1 MRKPIPYG
9 KYYLLDRINVGG
21 MAEVFKAKAY
31 GVEGFEK
38 LVAIKRIL
46 PNIAE
51 DEEFITMFIDE
62 AKIAVQL
69 NHANIA
75 QIFDLGKIE
84 DTYFITLE
92 YVYGKDLRA
101 IFERLRKRGE
111 IMPIPV
117 ACYIIIQVCEGLDY
131 AHHKKDSMGRDLNIV
146 HRDVSPQ
153 NILIA
158 YEGDVKIIDF
168 GIAKAANKAS
178 KTQAGI
184 LKGKFGYMSPE
195 QVRGLPLDRR
205 SDIFSLGIIFYEI
218 LTGERLFVG
227 ESDFS
232 TLEKVRNVEI
242 MPPTAYNRNIPESL
256 EKIIL
261 KALAKD
267 ADDRYQYASEMA
279 EDIQRFMISQG
290 ILFTRKDLSGFMKT
304 LFADDIARD
313 NAQDESK
320 KQGPKSSSLPRMGI
334 PPPQPAQM
342 AKPISKSSPPSPP
355 PLPGDLDNVKTVV
368 FGGDKHD
375 SVPPPLG
382 SEISIKESSE
392 LPIEL
397 ATEDATKPV
406 VRAPSRPMPPSS
418 QPRLTAEIKRPQ
430 TSEVKGL
437 SKWRFVFIAAGVV
450 LFLVITIITI
460 NLLSRS
466 DSSEEVGEASI
477 EIFYTPPDSD
487 ILIDGIK
494 VASSSP
500 YKNPKISAGQHS
512 LEIRRKGFISIKE
525 NITLKDQQKFSSNYI
540 LKPEREVFGSVS
552 VETDPPGATV
562 TIDGQ
567 IKSGV
572 TPMNMKVLA
581 GVDHTIIVERSG
593 YRRVEER
600 FTVGE
605 DETRTLRYKLT
616 RSMAKLIV
624 NSTPRGAAVSINNKH
639 AGRTPYSQKI
649 RVGEKYIIEIS
660 KPSYETVQKTVIAD
674 KEEDLTIDE
683 ELKRKGSTRE
693 QVVSEKQEGI
703 KTARKGVKA
712 ASGGGNGYISVSV
725 FPWAYVFINGKEVGV
740 GTPAA
745 KRHEVRAGQHTVLLR
760 TNDGREAIHKVTV
773 KANEEVSIKENFKK

>member
-9 KYYLLDRINVGG
+9 KYFLIDRINVGG

-84 DTYFITLE
+84 DTYFIALE
-92 YVYGKDLRA
+92 FVYGKDLRA

-111 IMPIPV
+111 IMPIPA

-131 AHHKKDSMGRDLNIV
+131 AHRKKDSMGRDLNIV

-153 NILIA
+153 NILVS
-158 YEGDVKIIDF
+158 YEGDVKVIDF

-267 ADDRYQYASEMA
+267 ADDRYQFASEMA

-290 ILFTRKDLSGFMKT
+290 ILFTRKDLSNFMKT

-313 NAQDESK
+313 SAQQEESK
-320 KQGPKSSSLPRMGI
+320 KQVSSLPQTV
-334 PPPQPAQM
+334 QPVKEVK
-342 AKPISKSSPPSPP
+342 KPISRPSNPVPP
-355 PLPGDLDNVKTVV
+355 PVPGELDNVKTVV
-368 FGGDKHD
+368 FGGEQKPI
-375 SVPPPLG
+375 SPPPLG
-382 SEISIKESSE
+382 NEIGLKAEDE
-392 LPIEL
+392 EPIEL
-397 ATEDATKPV
+397 ATEESTKPV
-406 VRAPSRPMPPSS
+406 VKAPPKMQSPIAKPKVTSEIKKP
-418 QPRLTAEIKRPQ
+418 QTAE
-430 TSEVKGL
+430 VKQQRSFNKL
-437 SKWRFVFIAAGVV
+437 IVFSAGAVAI
-450 LFLVITIITI
+450 LFLLVVVIKYFSKADKEI
-460 NLLSRS
+460 
-466 DSSEEVGEASI
+466 GESSI
-477 EIFYTPPDSD
+477 EIFYTPPDSE
-487 ILIDGIK
+487 IYIDGIK
-494 VASSSP
+494 VGSSSP
-500 YKNPKISAGQHS
+500 YKNPKISAGKHTI
-512 LEIRRKGFISIKE
+512 EIKRKGFIPIKE
-525 NITLKDQQKFSSNYI
+525 EVFLKSNQKFSNNYI
-540 LKPEREVFGSVS
+540 LKAEKEVFGT
-552 VETDPPGATV
+552 VEIETIPPGAVV

-567 IKSGV
+567 IKSGT
-572 TPMNMKVLA
+572 TPMNVKVLA
-581 GVDHTIIVERSG
+581 LVDHKILIEKSG
-593 YRRVEER
+593 YKSIEET
-600 FTVGE
+600 FTV
-605 DETRTLRYKLT
+605 DEGKTIKLSYELKPPT
-616 RSMAKLIV
+616 AKLII
-624 NSTPRGAAVSINNKH
+624 NSTPKGATVFINKKRV
-639 AGRTPYSQKI
+639 GVTPFTSQEIK
-649 RVGEKYIIEIS
+649 VGEKLDIEIS
-660 KPSYETVQKTVIAD
+660 KPPFAPVKRTITIE
-674 KEEDLTIDE
+674 KEGELTIDE
-683 ELKRKGSTRE
+683 ELKRQEGS
-693 QVVSEKQEGI
+693 SEKVEKASPLKEEI
-703 KTARKGVKA
+703 KA
-712 ASGGGNGYISVSV
+712 AKKEEKAAVSGNGYIAVSAY
-725 FPWAYVFINGKEVGV
+725 PWAYLFIDGKELGIAS
-740 GTPAA
+740 PAL
-745 KRHEVRAGQHTVLLR
+745 KRHEVKAGPHTVTLR
-760 TNDGREAIHKVTV
+760 RSDGKEAVHKVNV
-773 KANEEVSIKENFKK
+773 RPNEEVQIKEKFDK

>member
-84 DTYFITLE
+84 DTYFIALE

-117 ACYIIIQVCEGLDY
+117 ACYIITQVCEGLDY
-131 AHHKKDSMGRDLNIV
+131 AHRKKDSMGRDLNIV

-153 NILIA
+153 NILVA
-158 YEGDVKIIDF
+158 YEGDVKVIDF

-267 ADDRYQYASEMA
+267 ADDRYQFASEMA

-290 ILFTRKDLSGFMKT
+290 ILFTRKDLGNFMKT

-320 KQGPKSSSLPRMGI
+320 KSASSLP
-334 PPPQPAQM
+334 PTVQPVAQ
-342 AKPISKSSPPSPP
+342 KGPPSRPSQSVPP
-355 PLPGDLDNVKTVV
+355 PLPDALDNVKTVV
-368 FGGDKHD
+368 FGGEQKIT
-375 SVPPPLG
+375 SGLPPIG
-382 SEISIKESSE
+382 SEIGLKGAEDE
-392 LPIEL
+392 PIEL
-397 ATEDATKPV
+397 ATEERTKPV
-406 VRAPSRPMPPSS
+406 VKPPSKV
-418 QPRLTAEIKRPQ
+418 QPVQAKPNVTAEIKKPQ
-430 TSEVKGL
+430 TAEFKKKGNTRLLLL
-437 SKWRFVFIAAGVV
+437 SAGVV
-450 LFLVITIITI
+450 VVLVLLIVIIK
-460 NLLSRS
+460 LSAVT
-466 DSSEEVGEASI
+466 EEVGEASI
-477 EIFYTPPDSD
+477 ELLFTPPDSE
-487 ILIDGIK
+487 IFIDGIK
-494 VASSSP
+494 VGSSSP
-500 YKNPKISAGQHS
+500 YKNPKITSGQHTI
-512 LEIRRKGFISIKE
+512 EIKRKGFI
-525 NITLKDQQKFSSNYI
+525 TLKEVINLKNQEKFSNNYI
-540 LKPEREVFGSVS
+540 LKPEKEVYGT
-552 VETDPPGATV
+552 VEIETIPPGATV

-572 TPMNMKVLA
+572 TPMNAKVLA
-581 GVDHTIIVERSG
+581 VVDHKLIIERSG
-593 YRRVEER
+593 FKSIEET
-600 FTVGE
+600 FTVNE
-605 DETRTLRYKLT
+605 NETKKLRYELKQPIV
-616 RSMAKLIV
+616 KVLI
-624 NSTPRGAAVSINNKH
+624 NSNPKGATVFINKKKV
-639 AGRTPYSQKI
+639 GLTPYSYEGK
-649 RVGEKYIIEIS
+649 VGEKFDIEIA
-660 KPSYETVQKTVIAD
+660 KASYETFKKTISLD
-674 KEEDLTIDE
+674 KEEDITIDE
-683 ELKRKGSTRE
+683 DLKRLESSPEKRE
-693 QVVSEKQEGI
+693 
-703 KTARKGVKA
+703 TAGVQKREIKA
-712 ASGGGNGYISVSV
+712 AKKEEKVASSSGVGYIIISSY
-725 FPWAYVFINGKEVGV
+725 PWAYLFIDGKELGTS
-740 GTPAA
+740 TPAA
-745 KRHEVRAGQHTVLLR
+745 KRHEVKAGTHTVVLR
-760 TNDGREAIHKVTV
+760 RSDGREAVHKVTV
-773 KANEEVSIKENFKK
+773 KPNEEVQIKEKFNN

>member
-84 DTYFITLE
+84 DTYFIALE

-117 ACYIIIQVCEGLDY
+117 ACYVITQVCEGLDY
-131 AHHKKDSMGRDLNIV
+131 AHRKKDSMGRDLHIV

-153 NILIA
+153 NILVA
-158 YEGDVKIIDF
+158 YEGDVKVIDF

-267 ADDRYQYASEMA
+267 ADDRYQFASEMA

-290 ILFTRKDLSGFMKT
+290 TLFTRKDLGNFMKT
-304 LFADDIARD
+304 LFAEDIARD
-313 NAQDESK
+313 SAQDDSK
-320 KQGPKSSSLPRMGI
+320 KMTSSLPQAVQPAKEVKKPVSAPANKI
-334 PPPQPAQM
+334 PPPV
-342 AKPISKSSPPSPP
+342 
-355 PLPGDLDNVKTVV
+355 PGELDNAKTVV
-368 FGGDKHD
+368 FGADNKETSHPIIGN
-375 SVPPPLG
+375 
-382 SEISIKESSE
+382 EISLKSQDDVS
-392 LPIEL
+392 IEL
-397 ATEDATKPV
+397 ATEERTKPV
-406 VRAPSRPMPPSS
+406 VKVPSTPKPPVSK
-418 QPRLTAEIKRPQ
+418 PRLTAEIKKPQ
-430 TSEVKGL
+430 TAEIKKKGL
-437 SKWRFVFIAAGVV
+437 NKIAFLVAGVV
-450 LFLVITIITI
+450 VALIVLVVIIK
-460 NLLSRS
+460 LSTTKTEEIG
-466 DSSEEVGEASI
+466 DSSI
-477 EIFYTPPDSD
+477 EIFYTPPDSE
-487 ILIDGIK
+487 IFIDGVK
-494 VASSSP
+494 VGSSSP
-500 YKNPKISAGQHS
+500 YKNPKITAGKHKI
-512 LEIRRKGFISIKE
+512 EIKRKGFISLLEEIELKE
-525 NITLKDQQKFSSNYI
+525 SQKFSNNYI
-540 LKPEREVFGSVS
+540 LKAEKEVFGI
-552 VETDPPGATV
+552 VEIETIPPGAAV

-572 TPMNMKVLA
+572 TPMNAKILA
-581 GVDHTIIVERSG
+581 LVDHTIVIDRSG
-593 YRRVEER
+593 FKNIEDK

-605 DETRTLRYKLT
+605 NETKKLSYELQELSA
-616 RSMAKLIV
+616 RLIV
-624 NSTPRGAAVSINNKH
+624 NSTPKGATVLINKKKV
-639 AGRTPYSQKI
+639 GQTPYSQEVKI
-649 RVGEKYIIEIS
+649 GERFEIELS
-660 KPSYETVQKTVIAD
+660 KAQYETVSKSVTIE
-674 KEEDLTIDE
+674 KEGDFTIDE
-683 ELKRKGSTRE
+683 KLKKAISG
-693 QVVSEKQEGI
+693 SEKKEKIVSQKEEA
-703 KTARKGVKA
+703 KSVKKEEKVTS
-712 ASGGGNGYISVSV
+712 SGTGYLVISSY
-725 FPWAYVFINGKEVGV
+725 PWAYLFIDGKELGIS
-740 GTPAA
+740 TPAA
-745 KRHEVRAGQHTVLLR
+745 KRYEVKSGTHTVVLR
-760 TNDGREAIHKVTV
+760 RSDGKETMHKVNV
-773 KANEEVSIKENFKK
+773 KPKEEVQIKEKFDK

>member
-84 DTYFITLE
+84 DTYFIALE

-111 IMPIPV
+111 IMPIPA
-117 ACYIIIQVCEGLDY
+117 ACYIITQVCEGLDY
-131 AHHKKDSMGRDLNIV
+131 AHRKKDSMGRDLNIV

-153 NILIA
+153 NILVA
-158 YEGDVKIIDF
+158 YEGDVKVIDF

-267 ADDRYQYASEMA
+267 ADDRYQFSSEMA

-290 ILFTRKDLSGFMKT
+290 ILFTRKDLGNFMKT

-320 KQGPKSSSLPRMGI
+320 KSASSLP
-334 PPPQPAQM
+334 PSVPAPV
-342 AKPISKSSPPSPP
+342 APKKPISKPSQPVPP
-355 PLPGDLDNVKTVV
+355 PVPDELDNVKTVV
-368 FGGDKHD
+368 FGGENK
-375 SVPPPLG
+375 SSGQVPLG
-382 SEISIKESSE
+382 NEIGFKGSADE
-392 LPIEL
+392 PIEL
-397 ATEDATKPV
+397 ATEESTKPV
-406 VRAPSRPMPPSS
+406 VKPPSIV
-418 QPRLTAEIKRPQ
+418 QPVQQKPRVTAEIKKPQ
-430 TSEVKGL
+430 TAEFKKKGSNKL
-437 SKWRFVFIAAGVV
+437 LFLAAGVV
-450 LFLVITIITI
+450 VALILVILIIKISTGT
-460 NLLSRS
+460 
-466 DSSEEVGEASI
+466 EEVGEASI
-477 EIFYTPPDSD
+477 ELLFTPPDSEVF
-487 ILIDGIK
+487 IDGVK

-500 YKNPKISAGQHS
+500 YKNPKISSGQHTI
-512 LEIRRKGFISIKE
+512 EIKRKGFIPLKE
-525 NITLKDQQKFSSNYI
+525 VVNLKNQEKFSNNYI
-540 LKPEREVFGSVS
+540 LKPEKEVFGT
-552 VETDPPGATV
+552 VEIETIPPGATV

-567 IKSGV
+567 IKAGV
-572 TPMNMKVLA
+572 TPMNVKVLA
-581 GVDHTIIVERSG
+581 LVDHKIVVDRSG
-593 YRRVEER
+593 FKSIEET
-600 FTVGE
+600 FSVGE
-605 DETRTLRYKLT
+605 NETKKL
-616 RSMAKLIV
+616 SYELKQPIVKILI
-624 NSTPRGAAVSINNKH
+624 NSTPKGATVLINKKKV
-639 AGRTPYSQKI
+639 GLTPYSQEAKL
-649 RVGEKYIIEIS
+649 GEKYEIEIS
-660 KPSYETVQKTVIAD
+660 KASYETVKKNISVD
-674 KEEDLTIDE
+674 KEEDITIDE
-683 ELKRKGSTRE
+683 ELKKPESASQKTE
-693 QVVSEKQEGI
+693 KLVSQKEEI
-703 KTARKGVKA
+703 KTAKKEEK
-712 ASGGGNGYISVSV
+712 ASGGSGVGYIEVSV
-725 FPWAYVFINGKEVGV
+725 YPWAYLSIDGKEFGNSSPAAKKYEVKAGSHTVVLRFSNGKEIVRQV
-740 GTPAA
+740 SVKPN
-745 KRHEVRAGQHTVLLR
+745 EV
-760 TNDGREAIHKVTV
+760 V
-773 KANEEVSIKENFKK
+773 KIKEKLSQ

>member
-84 DTYFITLE
+84 DTYFIALE

-111 IMPIPV
+111 IMPIPA
-117 ACYIIIQVCEGLDY
+117 ACYIITQVCEGLDY

-158 YEGDVKIIDF
+158 YEGDVKVIDF

-261 KALAKD
+261 KSLAKD

-290 ILFTRKDLSGFMKT
+290 VLFTRKDLGGFMKT

-320 KQGPKSSSLPRMGI
+320 KQEPKSSSLPQMGI
-334 PPPQPAQM
+334 PPPQPAQK
-342 AKPISKSSPPSPP
+342 AKPISKSSPQPPP
-355 PLPGDLDNVKTVV
+355 PLSGDLDNVKTVV
-368 FGGDKHD
+368 FGGEKDGPL
-375 SVPPPLG
+375 PPPLG
-382 SEISIKESSE
+382 SEISIKESPD

-406 VRAPSRPMPPSS
+406 AKSPPRPIPPSS
-418 QPRLTAEIKRPQ
+418 KPRLTAEIKRPQ
-430 TSEVKGL
+430 TSEIRGP
-437 SKWRFVFIAAGVV
+437 SKWKFVFVAGGVV
-450 LFLVITIITI
+450 LFLVIIIITI

-466 DSSEEVGEASI
+466 EEGGEASI
-477 EIFYTPPDSD
+477 EIFFTPPDSD
-487 ILIDGIK
+487 ILIDGVK
-494 VASSSP
+494 VASVSP
-500 YKNPKISAGQHS
+500 YKNPKISAGRHS

-525 NITLKDQQKFSSNYI
+525 DITLKDRQKFSNNYI
-540 LKPEREVFGSVS
+540 LKPEREVFGNVS

-562 TIDGQ
+562 TINGQ

-581 GVDHTIIVERSG
+581 GVDHTITVERSG
-593 YRRVEER
+593 YKKIEER

-605 DETRTLRYKLT
+605 NETRTFRYELT
-616 RSMAKLIV
+616 RPMAKLIV
-624 NSTPRGAAVSINNKH
+624 NSTPRGAAVSINNKK
-639 AGRTPYSQKI
+639 AGQTPYSQEI

-660 KPSYETVQKTVIAD
+660 KPSYETVQRTVIID
-674 KEEDLTIDE
+674 KEEELTIDE
-683 ELKRKGSTRE
+683 ELKRKGGTQE
-693 QVVSEKQEGI
+693 KVVSEKKEEI
-703 KTARKGVKA
+703 KTVRKEERA
-712 ASGGGNGYISVSV
+712 ASGGGNGYISISV
-725 FPWAYVFINGKEVGV
+725 FPWAYVFIDGKEVGV
-740 GTPAA
+740 GTPVA

-760 TNDGREAIHKVTV
+760 TSDGKEAIHKVTV
-773 KANEEVSIKENFKK
+773 KANEEISVKENFKK

>member
-21 MAEVFKAKAY
+21 MAEVFKAKVY
-31 GVEGFEK
+31 GVEGFEN
-38 LVAIKRIL
+38 LVAIMRIL

-84 DTYFITLE
+84 DTYFIALE

-117 ACYIIIQVCEGLDY
+117 ACYIITQVCEGLDY
-131 AHHKKDSMGRDLNIV
+131 AHRKKDSMGRDLNIV

-153 NILIA
+153 NILVS
-158 YEGDVKIIDF
+158 YEGDVKVIDF

-290 ILFTRKDLSGFMKT
+290 ILFTRKDLSNFMKT

-313 NAQDESK
+313 NEKDEAK
-320 KQGPKSSSLPRMGI
+320 KLSSSLPAASAPPQ
-334 PPPQPAQM
+334 PPPQK
-342 AKPISKSSPPSPP
+342 KPTSSPSRPVPP

-368 FGGDKHD
+368 FGSEPQKP
-375 SVPPPLG
+375 SIPLG
-382 SEISIKESSE
+382 NEIALKGSVDE
-392 LPIEL
+392 PIEL
-397 ATEDATKPV
+397 ATEEATKPV
-406 VRAPSRPMPPSS
+406 VKPPSKI
-418 QPRLTAEIKRPQ
+418 QPAVPQPKITAEIKKPQ
-430 TSEVKGL
+430 TAEVKRSS
-437 SKWRFVFIAAGVV
+437 SKKV
-450 LFLVITIITI
+450 LLLGGGAVLALVLVIVLIKVFTGG
-460 NLLSRS
+460 SQ
-466 DSSEEVGEASI
+466 EEVGEASM
-477 EIFYTPPDSD
+477 EILYTPPDSE
-487 ILIDGIK
+487 IYIDGVK
-494 VASSSP
+494 VGDKSP
-500 YKNPKISAGQHS
+500 YKNPSISAGQHTI
-512 LEIRRKGFISIKE
+512 EIKRAGFLPLKE
-525 NITLKDQQKFSSNYI
+525 VVVLKDKEKFSNNYI
-540 LKPEREVFGSVS
+540 LKPEKEVYGTVTI
-552 VETDPPGATV
+552 ETIPPGATV

-572 TPMNMKVLA
+572 TPITTKVLA
-581 GVDHTIIVERSG
+581 SVTHNIVVERSG
-593 YRRVEER
+593 YKTLEEK
-600 FTVGE
+600 FSVGE
-605 DETRTLRYKLT
+605 NETKTLSYELK
-616 RSMAKLIV
+616 MPIVKLIV
-624 NSTPRGAAVSINNKH
+624 NSTPKGADVIINKKK
-639 AGRTPYSQKI
+639 AGRTPYSQEVK
-649 RVGEKYIIEIS
+649 VGERFEIEIT
-660 KPSYETVQKTVIAD
+660 KPAYESIKEMVTIE
-674 KEEDLTIDE
+674 KEEDVTIDR
-683 ELKRKGSTRE
+683 ELKKASAVAEKKEKGT
-693 QVVSEKQEGI
+693 EKKDEV
-703 KTARKGVKA
+703 KTAKKEEKVA
-712 ASGGGNGYISVSV
+712 GGGIGYINISV
-725 FPWAYVFINGKEVGV
+725 FPWAYVFIDGKEMGV

-745 KRHEVRAGQHTVLLR
+745 KRHEVKAGPHTVLLR
-760 TNDGREAIHKVTV
+760 TSDGKEKTYKVTV
-773 KANEEVSIKENFKK
+773 KPNEEVPIKENFKK

>member
-84 DTYFITLE
+84 DTYFIALE
-92 YVYGKDLRA
+92 YVYGRDLRA

-111 IMPIPV
+111 IMPIPA
-117 ACYIIIQVCEGLDY
+117 ACYIITQVCEGLDY
-131 AHHKKDSMGRDLNIV
+131 AHRKKDSMGRDLNIV

-153 NILIA
+153 NILVA
-158 YEGDVKIIDF
+158 YEGDVKVIDF

-218 LTGERLFVG
+218 LTGERLFIG

-279 EDIQRFMISQG
+279 EDVQRFMISQG
-290 ILFTRKDLSGFMKT
+290 ILFTRKDLGNFMKT
-304 LFADDIARD
+304 LFAEDIARD
-313 NAQDESK
+313 NAQDEAK
-320 KQGPKSSSLPRMGI
+320 KVSSSLP
-334 PPPQPAQM
+334 PTTAQPPQQQK
-342 AKPISKSSPPSPP
+342 KPISKPDRPVPP
-355 PLPGDLDNVKTVV
+355 PVPGELDNAKTVV
-368 FGGDKHD
+368 FGGDSQK
-375 SVPPPLG
+375 SSAPIG
-382 SEISIKESSE
+382 NEIGFKEAADE
-392 LPIEL
+392 PIEL
-397 ATEDATKPV
+397 ATEEATKPV
-406 VRAPSRPMPPSS
+406 VKAPSKVQPAVP
-418 QPRLTAEIKRPQ
+418 QPRVTAEIKKPQ
-430 TSEVKGL
+430 TAELKKGGQNKL
-437 SKWRFVFIAAGVV
+437 IFIGGGAV
-450 LFLVITIITI
+450 LALVLVIVLIKLFTGGG
-460 NLLSRS
+460 
-466 DSSEEVGEASI
+466 EEVGEASL
-477 EIFYTPPDSD
+477 EILYTPPDSE
-487 ILIDGIK
+487 IFIDGVK
-494 VASSSP
+494 VASKSP
-500 YKNPKISAGQHS
+500 YKNPKITAGQHTI
-512 LEIRRKGFISIKE
+512 EIKRAGFLPLKE
-525 NITLKDQQKFSSNYI
+525 VVILKNQERFSNNYI
-540 LKPEREVFGSVS
+540 LKPEKEVYGNITI
-552 VETDPPGATV
+552 ETNPPGATV

-572 TPMNMKVLA
+572 TPINTKVLA
-581 GVDHTIIVERSG
+581 SVEHTIIVERSG
-593 YRRVEER
+593 YKTIEEK
-600 FTVGE
+600 FSVGE
-605 DETRTLRYKLT
+605 NESKTLNYELK
-616 RSMAKLIV
+616 SPIAKLII
-624 NSTPRGAAVSINNKH
+624 NSTPKGADIFINKKKV
-639 AGRTPYSQKI
+639 GRTPYSQEVK
-649 RVGEKYIIEIS
+649 VGEKYEIEIS
-660 KPSYETVQKTVIAD
+660 KASYETIKEVVSVE
-674 KEEDLTIDE
+674 KEEDITIDR
-683 ELKRKGSTRE
+683 ELKKPSAI
-693 QVVSEKQEGI
+693 SEKKEKVTEKKEEV
-703 KTARKGVKA
+703 KTAKKEEKV
-712 ASGGGNGYISVSV
+712 SGGGMGYISVSV
-725 FPWAYVFINGKEVGV
+725 FPWAYVFIDGKEMGV
-740 GTPAA
+740 GTPAS
-745 KRHEVRAGQHTVLLR
+745 KRHEVKAGPHTVLLR
-760 TNDGREAIHKVTV
+760 TSDGKEKSYKVTV
-773 KANEEVSIKENFKK
+773 KANEEVSVKENFKK

>member
-9 KYYLLDRINVGG
+9 KYFLIDRINVGG

-84 DTYFITLE
+84 DTYFIALE

-111 IMPIPV
+111 IMPIPA
-117 ACYIIIQVCEGLDY
+117 ACYIITQVCEGLDY
-131 AHHKKDSMGRDLNIV
+131 AHRKKDSMGRDLNIV

-153 NILIA
+153 NILVS
-158 YEGDVKIIDF
+158 YEGDVKVIDF

-242 MPPTAYNRNIPESL
+242 MPPTAYNRNIPDSL

-290 ILFTRKDLSGFMKT
+290 ILFTRKDLSNFMKT

-320 KQGPKSSSLPRMGI
+320 KQSSSLPQTVSPI
-334 PPPQPAQM
+334 KESK
-342 AKPISKSSPPSPP
+342 KPISKPANPVPP
-355 PLPGDLDNVKTVV
+355 PVPGELDNVKTVV
-368 FGGDKHD
+368 FGAEQKAV
-375 SVPPPLG
+375 SPPPVG
-382 SEISIKESSE
+382 NEIALKPQEDE
-392 LPIEL
+392 PIEL
-397 ATEDATKPV
+397 ATEESTKPV
-406 VRAPSRPMPPSS
+406 VKAPSKIPSPVS
-418 QPRLTAEIKRPQ
+418 KPKITAEIKRPQ
-430 TSEVKGL
+430 SAEFKRTGL
-437 SKWRFVFIAAGVV
+437 DKRTILFISAGIIAAIV
-450 LFLVITIITI
+450 LAIVII
-460 NLLSRS
+460 NSLTKT
-466 DSSEEVGEASI
+466 EEEGEASI
-477 EIFYTPPDSD
+477 EIIYTPPDSD
-487 ILIDGIK
+487 ISIDGIK
-494 VASSSP
+494 VGSSSP
-500 YKNPKISAGQHS
+500 YKNPKITAGKHTI
-512 LEIRRKGFISIKE
+512 EIVRRGFIPVKE
-525 NITLKDQQKFSSNYI
+525 TLV
-540 LKPEREVFGSVS
+540 LKRDEKLSKTYVLRAEKEVFGK
-552 VETDPPGATV
+552 VEIETTPPGATV

-572 TPMNMKVLA
+572 TPMVADVLA
-581 GVDHTIIVERSG
+581 LVEHKLLIEKSGFKSIVDTFV
-593 YRRVEER
+593 VEENKTKKLSYELKQPVVNLIINSNPKGA
-600 FTVGE
+600 TV
-605 DETRTLRYKLT
+605 
-616 RSMAKLIV
+616 LI
-624 NSTPRGAAVSINNKH
+624 NKRKV
-639 AGRTPYSQKI
+639 GLTPYSQEVK
-649 RVGEKYIIEIS
+649 VGDKLEIEIS
-660 KPSYETVQKTVIAD
+660 KPPYITVKKSIVIE
-674 KEEDLTIDE
+674 KEQDITIDE
-683 ELKRKGSTRE
+683 ELKKADTSSERKDKIIAAQDETKAKTKKE
-693 QVVSEKQEGI
+693 EKLA
-703 KTARKGVKA
+703 TSGV
-712 ASGGGNGYISVSV
+712 GFISISS
-725 FPWAYVFINGKEVGV
+725 FPWARLYIDNKDMGDVYNVSRKIELKA
-740 GTPAA
+740 GTY
-745 KRHEVRAGQHTVLLR
+745 TVILR
-760 TNDGREAIHKVTV
+760 RPSGEEAVHKVTV
-773 KANEEVSIKENFKK
+773 KPGEEVQIKQRFEKGK